1 MYNYFDKMNPMVRD
15 YFNILS
21 EEFPDFLYDYINTDR
36 MLKQDNISVSCGTYY
51 SNMFDNLWYSSLDHS
66 IGVALITWNF
76 THDKKQTLAGLF
88 HDISTPVFKHSI
100 DFMNGDSETQ
110 ESTEDLTKDM
120 ILNSKEIMDLL
131 KRDNIDIDEVCD
143 YHIYSICD
151 NDIPKLSADRL
162 EYTLSNGLGIIKKIW
177 NLDDIKR
184 IYNNICIVK
193 NEDKIDEMCFKDKDI
208 AEEFVKGMSELSLLY
223 MDDKRRFSME
233 FLAHTIKLMIE
244 DNILTIENL
253 YNLSEDEVINKIKNC
268 DKYNISN
275 SFKIWQEGIDVNT
288 SDNYVE
294 DKYNVKVNGKKRY
307 IDPLVIDNNQINR
320 ISSIS
325 SNSYNNI
332 NKVLD
337 YSFDR
342 YVYMDFD
349 FDNKDKILIKK

>member
-244 DNILTIENL
+244 DNIITIENL

-268 DKYNISN
+268 DKNNISN